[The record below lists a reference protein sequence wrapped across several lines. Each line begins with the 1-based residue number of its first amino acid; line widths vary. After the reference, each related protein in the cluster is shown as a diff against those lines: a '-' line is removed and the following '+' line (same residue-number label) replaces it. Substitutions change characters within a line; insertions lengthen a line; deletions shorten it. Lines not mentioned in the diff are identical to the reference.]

1 MALALRRRVYEEL
14 EPHARGEFGLS
25 FTNKTLVLFIIVASA
40 LAILET
46 EPMLSG
52 ENADFFRAAEL
63 FFGVVFSIEYLLR
76 LWIAPDN
83 PQWAKYR
90 FPRLRYAF
98 SVAAIIDFLAIVPT
112 LASLG
117 PGGGSVLLRFFRI
130 LRILRLAKLGR
141 MSHALQ
147 DLGEAVHERR
157 HELLLTIG
165 IASFVLLVASTL
177 MYWAEADAQ
186 PDKFGSIPRAMWW
199 CIITLT
205 TVGYGDAYPITVQ
218 GKMLSGLVAIAGIGL
233 IAMPTG
239 ILAAAFS
246 DVVQRRREAA
256 AKLAEEKAAAR
267 AGMDRLPSA

>member
-1 MALALRRRVYEEL
+1 MASALRRRVYEEL
-14 EPHARGEFGLS
+14 EPHARGQFGLS
-25 FTNKTLVLFIIVASA
+25 VANKTLVLFIIVASA

-46 EPMLSG
+46 EPLVASDYP
-52 ENADFFRAAEL
+52 DFFRAAEL
-63 FFGVVFSIEYLLR
+63 LFGAIFSVEYLLR

-147 DLGEAVHERR
+147 DLGSAVHERR
-157 HELLLTIG
+157 HELLLTVG
-165 IASFVLLVASTL
+165 IAGFVLLVASTL

-186 PDKFGSIPRAMWW
+186 PDKFGSIPRSMWW

-205 TVGYGDAYPITVQ
+205 TVGYGDAYPVTVL

-246 DVVQRRREAA
+246 DVVQRRRELAA
-256 AKLAEEKAAAR
+256 RIAEEKAAALEAR
-267 AGMDRLPSA
+267 KLRT

>member
-14 EPHARGEFGLS
+14 EPGARGEFGLS
-25 FTNKTLVLFIIVASA
+25 LVNKTLVLFIIVASA

-46 EPMLSG
+46 EETIAGGYP
-52 ENADFFRAAEL
+52 EFFRGAEL
-63 FFGVVFSIEYLLR
+63 LFGFIFSIEYLLR
-76 LWIAPDN
+76 LWVAPEN
-83 PQWAKYR
+83 PQWAKHRYS
-90 FPRLRYAF
+90 RLRYAF
-98 SVAAIIDFLAIVPT
+98 SAPAIIDFLAIVPT

-117 PGGGSVLLRFFRI
+117 PGGGSLLLRFFRI

-141 MSHALQ
+141 MSHALH
-147 DLGEAVHERR
+147 DLGRAVHERR
-157 HELLLTIG
+157 HELILTVG
-165 IASFVLLVASTL
+165 IAGFVLLVASTL

-186 PDKFGSIPRAMWW
+186 PEKFGSIPRSMWW

-205 TVGYGDAYPITVQ
+205 TVGYGDAYPVTVL

-256 AKLAEEKAAAR
+256 AKLAAEQAAAQTGR
-267 AGMDRLPSA
+267 DRLPGA